1 MVKKKLGLNVI
12 FTIFLLVGLLGTADQ
27 LYQLNKINRLN
38 QMIAHGE
45 LVKDADYPYLNN
57 FSIAYSE
64 AQKNDYKHAIRAYGK
79 LLENAP
85 SSTDEANIEYN
96 IANSLFLSGL
106 NQKMNDDGSFSEEA
120 LYAYIQ
126 AKIAYEQSLRIK
138 PEQRAA
144 KFNLSLLDLMMLT
157 HLKQAPQEKPA
168 MELSNLPVGLP

>member
-27 LYQLNKINRLN
+27 LYQLNKINPLN

-79 LLENAP
+79 LLENAQAFMA
-85 SSTDEANIEYN
+85 SMAVAGFISH
-96 IANSLFLSGL
+96 FL
-106 NQKMNDDGSFSEEA
+106 
-120 LYAYIQ
+120 IWP
-126 AKIAYEQSLRIK
+126 ILRITI
-138 PEQRAA
+138 A
-144 KFNLSLLDLMMLT
+144 
-157 HLKQAPQEKPA
+157 
-168 MELSNLPVGLP
+168 